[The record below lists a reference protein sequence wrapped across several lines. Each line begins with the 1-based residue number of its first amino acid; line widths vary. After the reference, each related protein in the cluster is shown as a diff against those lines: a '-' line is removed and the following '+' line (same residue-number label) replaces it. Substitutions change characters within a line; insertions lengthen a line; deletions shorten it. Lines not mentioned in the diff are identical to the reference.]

1 MRLGIAT
8 MGLLALGAC
17 GYFSKPADTA
27 QIVDVAPG
35 PAGEEVVSEPSDWQ
49 EPVMPTPEEA
59 ARAAEEAQNKAEAGV
74 VYVGADKKGATVT
87 LKMGE
92 TLRIEL
98 ESIPTAGYVWNLVET
113 PDFMQPA
120 GEGTRPTDPAYQNL
134 PGYTG
139 GNHYLSFDFTP
150 KAAGTGTFK
159 LTEGRPW
166 ETDEEPMDRFEV
178 TVTVTPAE

>member
-1 MRLGIAT
+1 MRLLIVTAAA
-8 MGLLALGAC
+8 LALGAC
-17 GYFSKPADTA
+17 GYFNPSAD
-27 QIVDVAPG
+27 APVVPPEASPP
-35 PAGEEVVSEPSDWQ
+35 PAGETSDWQ
-49 EPVMPTPEEA
+49 EPVMPTPAEA

-74 VYVGADKKGATVT
+74 VYVGADKKDTTVT
-87 LKMGE
+87 MKIGE

-98 ESIPTAGYVWNLVET
+98 VSIPTAGYVWNLVET
-113 PDFMQPA
+113 PAFMEPA
-120 GEGTRPTDPAYQNL
+120 GEGTRATDPAHQEMA
-134 PGYTG
+134 GFTG
-139 GNHYLSFDFTP
+139 GNHFLSFDFIP